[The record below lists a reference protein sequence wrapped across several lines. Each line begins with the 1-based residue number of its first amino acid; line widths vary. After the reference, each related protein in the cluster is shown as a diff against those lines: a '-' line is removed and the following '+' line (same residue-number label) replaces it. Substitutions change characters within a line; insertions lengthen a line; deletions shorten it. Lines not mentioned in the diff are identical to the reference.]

1 MSDPH
6 LQIQSLSF
14 RMGMFAVED
23 INLSCAR
30 GEYHILLG
38 PTGSGKSSLI
48 KCLLGLHPA
57 GGGRIFLHGRDIT
70 DEPPERRRMGYVPQD
85 YALFPHL
92 NVEEN
97 IRFGLRAG
105 KRAAPDA
112 DSIVDSLCETL
123 AIEGLRTRSV
133 RGLSGG
139 EQQRVALGRALA
151 SRPEIILL
159 DEPFSAI
166 DEGTRR
172 DLWFELQRIIKKV
185 GITALHIT
193 HNLDEAYTLGEKLSV
208 LIGGRLAQ
216 SGGKLDIFERPAS
229 ASVARYLNYRNVFSG
244 AAEPHTAGTRIHLG
258 HFSIVAGERIKEGA
272 EVTLCVRQQDI
283 KIVREGSDIREELR
297 DNVFSGE
304 VVSLFQLPQFCVM
317 RFRIAGSPKEHDLE
331 LKFPAYIRQRHD
343 LHAGKKV
350 RVAIWSPGIIV
361 FDAGSAT
368 PT

>member
-1 MSDPH
+1 MSNPL

-14 RMGMFAVED
+14 RMGRFAVED

-57 GGGRIFLHGRDIT
+57 GSGRIFLHGRDIT
-70 DEPPERRRMGYVPQD
+70 DEPPERRRMGYVPQN

-105 KRAAPDA
+105 KGPAQDA
-112 DSIVDSLCETL
+112 DSIIDSLCETL
-123 AIEGLRTRSV
+123 AIDDLRTRSV

-139 EQQRVALGRALA
+139 EQQRAALGRALA

-172 DLWFELQRIIKKV
+172 NLWFELQRIIKKV
-185 GITALHIT
+185 GITAMHIT

-208 LIGGRLAQ
+208 LIDGRLAQ
-216 SGGKLDIFERPAS
+216 SGAKRDIFERPAS

-244 AAEPHTAGTRIHLG
+244 AAEPHTAGTLINLG
-258 HFSIVAGERIKEGA
+258 HYGIVVAEKIGAGA
-272 EVTLCVRQQDI
+272 PVTLCVRQQDI
-283 KIVREGSDIREELR
+283 KIVREGFDIRKELR

-304 VVSLFQLPQFCVM
+304 VVSLFQLPQLCVM
-317 RFRIAGSPKEHDLE
+317 RFRISGSPKEYDLE
-331 LKFPAYIRQRHD
+331 LKFPAYIRQRHK
-343 LHAGKKV
+343 LHVGKRV
-350 RVAIWSPGIIV
+350 RVAIWTPGIIL
-361 FDAGSAT
+361 FK
-368 PT
+368 